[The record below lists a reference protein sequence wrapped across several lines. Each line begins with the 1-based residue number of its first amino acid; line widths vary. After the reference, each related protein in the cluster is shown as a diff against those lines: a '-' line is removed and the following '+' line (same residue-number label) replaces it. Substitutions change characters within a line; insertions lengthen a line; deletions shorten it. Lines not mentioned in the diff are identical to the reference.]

1 MKTIPI
7 GYHGKKELKD
17 DPVAGTGLTWT
28 QGEVHDVPI
37 EKASLLLAHPDV
49 WYDARDKKSRKKDPV
64 DPTEPQK
71 LGPLDP
77 DQDLSAAKPAPL
89 ELVDTTEKAVTFAKS
104 NFNVDLDPELTLE
117 EMHTEIR
124 THMDR
129 TKFGD

>member
-17 DPVAGTGLTWT
+17 DPVAETGLTWT
-28 QGEVHDVPI
+28 QGQVHQVPI
-37 EKASLLLAHPDV
+37 EKAARLLAHPDV
-49 WYDARDKKSRKKDPV
+49 WFDARKKEKQEKDPV
-64 DPTEPQK
+64 DPVEPEK

-77 DQDLSAAKPAPL
+77 DQDLSAPKPVPL
-89 ELVDTTEKAVTFAKS
+89 ELVNTTEKAIAFAKS

-117 EMHTEIR
+117 AMHGEIR

-129 TKFGD
+129 QKFGD